1 MGELGGFLRHG
12 REGPARRPVALRVRD
27 WREVYEP
34 FPPERLQVQAAR
46 CMDCGIPF
54 CHEGCPLG
62 NLIPDWNDLV
72 YRDDWAAA
80 MDRLHATN
88 NFPEM
93 TGRLCPAPCEESCV
107 LGINAKPVTIK
118 QVELGIVERAFAEGW
133 VKPRPAAVSTCRRVA
148 VVGSGPAGL
157 AAAQQLARAGHS
169 VVVYERGEQ
178 AGGLLRYGIPEFKME
193 KAVLDRRLEQLAAE
207 GVEFRCRTVVGA
219 PPGWSGA
226 ASAAS
231 SGGSGVASAGGSG
244 GSGVASAGGSG
255 NSGPTGPA
263 GDSGNSGP
271 KSGAYSNHY
280 SDQSSDGKRIAG
292 PGAPWTAE
300 PLATPTGVS
309 VVSAASLGS
318 DYDAVVLAGGATL
331 PRDLDIPGRH
341 LAGIHT
347 AMAYLKPANLVQEG
361 ALAATPISAEG
372 KHVVIVG
379 GGDTGAD
386 CLGTVHRQGAVSV
399 HQLEIMPEPP
409 GERPGSNPWP
419 TWPTILRSSAAHEEG
434 GERLFSVSATQ
445 YLDDGQG
452 GVAGLDLHQVELVME
467 GGRPNFVPVP
477 GSESVLECELVLL
490 AMGFL
495 GPERTGLVE
504 ELGLDLDARGNV
516 ARDANWA
523 TNLDGVF
530 VCGDMG
536 RGQSL
541 VVWAIAEG
549 RAAAASV
556 DRWLMGDTSLPAPVQ
571 PTQMALR

>member
-1 MGELGGFLRHG
+1 VGELGGFLRHD

-27 WREVYEP
+27 WREVYQP
-34 FPPERLQVQAAR
+34 YPAERLQVQAAR

-72 YRDDWAAA
+72 YRDDWGAA

-93 TGRLCPAPCEESCV
+93 TGRLCPAPCEEACV

-133 VKPRPAAVSTCRRVA
+133 VKPRPAAVSTGRRVA

-226 ASAAS
+226 ASA
-231 SGGSGVASAGGSG
+231 GGSG

-309 VVSAASLGS
+309 VVSAVSLGS